1 MDQQTART
9 DISRRTFLQGALYL
23 GAFSGLMGFGLVGCS
38 SPASTAAEGWK
49 AGTYQANVTGHNA
62 PFTIQVTF
70 SDSAITAIDTSTNQ
84 ESLGVGAS
92 ALEDLADQILQY
104 QTLDVDSV
112 TGATLSSMCLQQ
124 GVKDCA
130 EQAGA
135 TKDLEK
141 AAGPED
147 DVESSYDADVCVV
160 GGGGAGLTAAISAA
174 QAGAKVVVIEKCG
187 ITGGSTNVSEGAL
200 NAVDPERQQ
209 KQGIED
215 SVEKFYETTFEGGH
229 QQGTPELIKYLTDNA
244 LDSVHWLESLG
255 VKFKDEVGSATGS
268 LGERSHYPATPSG
281 NTYIRSF
288 EQYIEDHPDQITMLH
303 EMQAKELLVEKGAVS
318 GVKAVHRGNLEV
330 TVNAPAVV
338 IATGG
343 FGANVSYRQEVNTG
357 VWADVKLDDS
367 IGCTNIK
374 PCAQG
379 EGLKLAEAAGAEL
392 IGLSDIQLHPCGTP
406 GTGLME
412 DIRTSGRNRHLREQE
427 RGALR
432 QRGSRTRHAVQG
444 DFRATRHDVLDR
456 REQGAVS
463 LRNRARRERRDYREH
478 AGARHIVKG
487 ETVEDLAKQT
497 QMDPAKLQASID
509 GYNKTVAGEA
519 EDPFGFQANNT
530 ADQQL
535 TEGPW
540 YACQRCRPCTTR
552 WEASASTPTPM
563 RSMPADRPSRAC
575 SPVENAPAASTAAT
589 GLAATPSP
597 TASRSAAMQARTRR
611 HSQRPEATFPAARP
625 TPAPALVPGRASPSG
640 EPHDPVP
647 RAAINLSSSSCL
659 EWTFALRYTV
669 RV

>member
-255 VKFKDEVGSATGS
+255 V
-268 LGERSHYPATPSG
+268 
-281 NTYIRSF
+281 
-288 EQYIEDHPDQITMLH
+288 
-303 EMQAKELLVEKGAVS
+303 
-318 GVKAVHRGNLEV
+318 
-330 TVNAPAVV
+330 
-338 IATGG
+338 
-343 FGANVSYRQEVNTG
+343 
-357 VWADVKLDDS
+357 
-367 IGCTNIK
+367 
-374 PCAQG
+374 
-379 EGLKLAEAAGAEL
+379 
-392 IGLSDIQLHPCGTP
+392 
-406 GTGLME
+406 
-412 DIRTSGRNRHLREQE
+412 
-427 RGALR
+427 
-432 QRGSRTRHAVQG
+432 
-444 DFRATRHDVLDR
+444 
-456 REQGAVS
+456 
-463 LRNRARRERRDYREH
+463 
-478 AGARHIVKG
+478 
-487 ETVEDLAKQT
+487 
-497 QMDPAKLQASID
+497 
-509 GYNKTVAGEA
+509 
-519 EDPFGFQANNT
+519 
-530 ADQQL
+530 
-535 TEGPW
+535 
-540 YACQRCRPCTTR
+540 
-552 WEASASTPTPM
+552 
-563 RSMPADRPSRAC
+563 
-575 SPVENAPAASTAAT
+575 
-589 GLAATPSP
+589 
-597 TASRSAAMQARTRR
+597 
-611 HSQRPEATFPAARP
+611 
-625 TPAPALVPGRASPSG
+625 
-640 EPHDPVP
+640 
-647 RAAINLSSSSCL
+647 
-659 EWTFALRYTV
+659 
-669 RV
+669 